1 MPHKSRQLVQSV
13 IVFTCFV
20 LPLAGCSDI
29 AKMALQEI
37 GASAV
42 SGTTDEGML
51 RLFEQADAACPRRMD
66 AYTTLENVEMI
77 DGTSVEFRYLVNDA
91 GKQFMSGMDPREMR
105 KHAVENMMGNAMAV
119 AIADRD
125 LSVEHIYKDA
135 AGDRLL
141 AFTINRA
148 VLDGEEDAIGRKRFN
163 PFDVEALVESA
174 LFADPKKSSIAQG
187 EAIGQEVAMPQEF
200 RPTSDHPA
208 GLQTNPFFT
217 AQP

>member
-1 MPHKSRQLVQSV
+1 MPHKSRQLVQSI
-13 IVFTCFV
+13 IVCSCFV

-29 AKMALQEI
+29 AKMALEKI
-37 GASAV
+37 GESAV
-42 SGTTDEGML
+42 SGTTDEGMR

-77 DGTSVEFRYLVNDA
+77 DDTSVEFRYLVNDA
-91 GKQFMSGMDPREMR
+91 GKQFMSGMEPQKMR
-105 KHAVENMMGNAMAV
+105 KNAVESMQGNAMAV

-125 LSVEHIYKDA
+125 LSVEHIYEDA
-135 AGDRLL
+135 AGDRIL

-148 VLDGEEDAIGRKRFN
+148 VLDGDEDALGKKRFN

-174 LFADPKKSSIAQG
+174 LFADPKKSSIGQG
-187 EAIGQEVAMPQEF
+187 EIGPEVAMPQEF

-208 GLQTNPFFT
+208 GLQSNPFF
-217 AQP
+217 AAEP

>member
-1 MPHKSRQLVQSV
+1 
-13 IVFTCFV
+13 
-20 LPLAGCSDI
+20 
-29 AKMALQEI
+29 
-37 GASAV
+37 
-42 SGTTDEGML
+42 
-51 RLFEQADAACPRRMD
+51 
-66 AYTTLENVEMI
+66 
-77 DGTSVEFRYLVNDA
+77 
-91 GKQFMSGMDPREMR
+91 MDPREMR

-187 EAIGQEVAMPQEF
+187 EAIGQEVAMPQEYQS
-200 RPTSDHPA
+200 TSDHPA